1 MVKNVHGKV
10 ACWLL
15 LAMLAGG
22 FAAGCESTRPSS
34 PAEVCWEYKVV
45 DSKDV
50 PAESLGDLEKYL
62 NQLGEERWELA
73 STTMGITPVFTFKR
87 PKTD

>member
-22 FAAGCESTRPSS
+22 LAAGCESTGPSS

-45 DSKDV
+45 DLKDA
-50 PAESLGDLEKYL
+50 PAQSLGDLEKYL

-73 STTMGITPVFTFKR
+73 SANMGMTAVLIFKR

>member
-15 LAMLAGG
+15 LAILAGG

-45 DSKDV
+45 DIKDA
-50 PAESLGDLEKYL
+50 PAESLGDFEKYL

-73 STTMGITPVFTFKR
+73 SANMGMATVFIFKR